1 MDYQEYF
8 KEEISDAELLRAFSI
23 VLPYLNQ
30 LNRDDTAYGLS
41 DLKKYIFYAPANG
54 FDLHVTYGTEVV
66 DLVKDCLKSGV
77 AEKGDIPKEVLG
89 KAIKVIALPIKNDRG
104 QIIGSISNGI
114 DVDASLNLIKSV
126 TEVDNLVS
134 QVSASIY
141 QMAQSATTLAQSG
154 QKGLEIAQTTLD
166 SAKNTSEILDII
178 KNIAD
183 RTNLLGLNAAIEA
196 ARAGEYGRGF
206 NVVSTEIR
214 KLANQSKESA
224 ISIKAIIE
232 SINTSI
238 SNITKAI
245 EETAAVSEEQ
255 AAATEEISANVS
267 MINDNIKSLS
277 EFSKRFL

>member
-1 MDYQEYF
+1 MDYQDYF
-8 KEEISDAELLRAFSI
+8 KEAISDDELLRAFSI

-30 LNRDDTAYGLS
+30 LSRDDTAYGLS
-41 DLKKYIFYAPANG
+41 DLKKYLFYSPANG

-66 DLVKDCLKSGV
+66 NMVKDCIESGSL
-77 AEKGDIPKEVLG
+77 EKGDIPAEVLG
-89 KAIKVIALPIKNDRG
+89 KAIKVIAVPIKNAKG

-114 DVDASLNLIKSV
+114 DVEASHNLIKSIS
-126 TEVDNLVS
+126 EVNNLVS

-154 QKGLEIAQTTLD
+154 QKSLEIAQATIH
-166 SAKNTSEILDII
+166 SAKNTTEILDII

-196 ARAGEYGRGF
+196 ARAGEHGRGF

-214 KLANQSKESA
+214 TLANQSKESA

-245 EETAAVSEEQ
+245 QETAAVSEEQ
-255 AAATEEISANVS
+255 AAATEEISANVT
-267 MINDNIKSLS
+267 MINDNLKSLS
-277 EFSKRFL
+277 EFSRRFV